1 MNIITTL
8 FYIKK
13 YFPSALKG
21 KCYNIARRGNFIPG
35 VNNCYVATKDLQIK
49 EVEFNGD
56 TLLAVK
62 EGNKVY
68 VGMKAVCIAL
78 GIQRDRQINKIKN
91 HETLLKGYHVSGIPS
106 QGGIQR
112 TSMLELDYLPL
123 WLATINPRNVKPE
136 QKEKLV
142 SYQLKAK
149 DVLANAFIHGN
160 TQASNI
166 NNIITQKEVVE
177 LLSFKESFEKIINA
191 SGFIE
196 ISTAAKVINNV
207 HITGRTRLFQYM
219 RKIGL
224 LDKHKSKHCNR
235 KRVAT
240 I

>member
-1 MNIITTL
+1 M
-8 FYIKK
+8 
-13 YFPSALKG
+13 
-21 KCYNIARRGNFIPG
+21 
-35 VNNCYVATKDLQIK
+35 TKDLQIK

-56 TLLAVK
+56 TLLAIK
-62 EGNKVY
+62 EGDKVY
-68 VGMKAVCIAL
+68 VGINWVCRAL
-78 GIQRDRQINKIKN
+78 GLAEQKQRDRIRN
-91 HETLLKGYHVSGIPS
+91 HDVLSKGYTKRYVPSSGGNQQASLID
-106 QGGIQR
+106 I
-112 TSMLELDYLPL
+112 EFLPM
-123 WLATINPRNVKPE
+123 WLITINSNIVKPE

>member
-1 MNIITTL
+1 M
-8 FYIKK
+8 
-13 YFPSALKG
+13 
-21 KCYNIARRGNFIPG
+21 
-35 VNNCYVATKDLQIK
+35 TKDLQIK

-224 LDKHKSKHCNR
+224 LDKHNKPYQQYVNNGFFTVNVFVINSEVIYIPKISTRGIAYIIRTLNNDLAM
-235 KRVAT
+235 VA
-240 I
+240 

>member
-1 MNIITTL
+1 M
-8 FYIKK
+8 FS
-13 YFPSALKG
+13 FHVKG
-21 KCYNIARRGNFIPG
+21 KMLQYCKEGNFIPG

-68 VGMKAVCIAL
+68 VGINLVCRAL
-78 GIQRDRQINKIKN
+78 GIVERKQRRKINE
-91 HETLLKGYHVSGIPS
+91 HPTLC
-106 QGGIQR
+106 QGSTKRYVPTNGGNQE

-123 WLATINPRNVKPE
+123 WLATINPKTVKPE
-136 QKEKLV
+136 IKEKLV
-142 SYQLKAK
+142 SYQLRAK

-160 TQASNI
+160 TQAPTT
-166 NNIITQKEVVE
+166 NIITQKEVVE